1 MSFGKASSSENSQ
14 TNQSQNG
21 TQSQTQT
28 PNNLGALQQG
38 WAAAEN
44 NLNGG
49 NSGANS
55 ALDLIT
61 GNATGASNAANTGLD
76 AVLKLIQGGA
86 TNGANQY
93 LTPTASGANIGNN
106 NPGFQNVV
114 DQIARSAQQSTDGNF
129 AAAGR
134 YGSGANANAF
144 NTAVANEAG
153 QLGYTNYNQ
162 SVQNQLNAGAQ
173 LSANNSNSANAVLQA
188 MGIIP
193 NLSATS
199 TGAGETAYNAATAPT
214 NTFANILALLGSGG
228 GTANGTSSGTA
239 SGTSSGS
246 SSGLSFGADLGK
258 LFNVTPFKLFG

>member
-49 NSGANS
+49 NGGANS

-144 NTAVANEAG
+144 NS
-153 QLGYTNYNQ
+153 QR
-162 SVQNQLNAGAQ
+162 
-173 LSANNSNSANAVLQA
+173 LSAPSGRRCCREGSARLAR
-188 MGIIP
+188 
-193 NLSATS
+193 TS
-199 TGAGETAYNAATAPT
+199 DPPGCNRTAAHRLVCSRQVCRRCARTA
-214 NTFANILALLGSGG
+214 LARRGSD
-228 GTANGTSSGTA
+228 TARYA
-239 SGTSSGS
+239 RR
-246 SSGLSFGADLGK
+246 
-258 LFNVTPFKLFG
+258 VRRRR